1 MEAGRSAVD
10 AVIRRLFTW
19 PPGASRARAR
29 AAAAATAELDR
40 KQAMFRDE
48 LEQRLQVQRQL
59 RESEARVRAIVDSA
73 AIVLFAIDRDGAI
86 TFSAGVGPDPLG
98 KKPGE
103 AVGWSAAD
111 LFVEHPRVVEG
122 IRQSLSG
129 IEGRAELTQGER
141 TFSFSLAPF
150 RDAAGNTAGAIVV
163 AMDVTEGRRT
173 EAALRQSVETLKQ
186 VDQNRRAL
194 LRRLVNAQ
202 EAERRAIASDIHD
215 DSIQSMFAVGLRL
228 FSLRES
234 MHDAAQIEQVDRLQQ
249 NVQQSTDRLRH
260 LLFELRPAALDEGG
274 LPAALRQYLDTMKQ
288 ETGIFCGMCNAV
300 APEAKGNPWESAM
313 PRGRVQLA
321 KAVIEGR
328 ATLSPRIHRNVA
340 RTALEHN
347 PASETQVIAYRIAQ
361 EVLAN
366 VRKHARARRVECA
379 VSAVD
384 DGVLTRIVDN
394 GVGFDS
400 GRNGSVP
407 GHLGLIA
414 MRERAEMAGGWFRI
428 TSSAG
433 QGCAQ
438 VAGALP
444 AAGHAGTGQR
454 RHRAWLP
461 PGLRFGADA

>member
-10 AVIRRLFTW
+10 TVIRRLFTW
-19 PPGASRARAR
+19 PADGSRARAR
-29 AAAAATAELDR
+29 AAAAANAERDR

-59 RESEARVRAIVDSA
+59 RESEARLRAIIDSA
-73 AIVLFAIDRDGAI
+73 PIVLFAIDREGVI
-86 TFSAGVGPDPLG
+86 TFSAGIGPDPLG

-103 AVGWSAAD
+103 ALGWSAAD
-111 LFVEHPRVVEG
+111 LFLEHPNVVEG
-122 IRQSLSG
+122 IRQALSG
-129 IEGRAELTQGER
+129 IDGRAELTQGER

-163 AMDVTEGRRT
+163 AIDVTEGRRT

-194 LRRLVNAQ
+194 LRRLVHAQ
-202 EAERRAIASDIHD
+202 EEERRAIASDIHD

-234 MHDAAQIEQVDRLQQ
+234 MRDAAQIEQVDRLQQ

-274 LPAALRQYLDTMKQ
+274 LPAALQQYLDVMKQ
-288 ETGIFCGMCNAV
+288 ESGIDFHL
-300 APEAKGNPWESAM
+300 E
-313 PRGRVQLA
+313 
-321 KAVIEGR
+321 
-328 ATLSPRIHRNVA
+328 
-340 RTALEHN
+340 TALERS
-347 PASETQVIAYRIAQ
+347 PASETQVIAYRVAQ
-361 EVLAN
+361 EALGN
-366 VRKHARARRVECA
+366 VRKHAGARRVECA
-379 VSAVD
+379 VSAAD
-384 DGVLTRIVDN
+384 DGILTRIADD

-400 GRNGSVP
+400 SRNGSVP

-433 QGCAQ
+433 KGCVVEYWIPDARE
-438 VAGALP
+438 GLTN
-444 AAGHAGTGQR
+444 AA
-454 RHRAWLP
+454 
-461 PGLRFGADA
+461 

>member
-1 MEAGRSAVD
+1 MDTDRSAVD
-10 AVIRRLFTW
+10 AAIRRLFTW
-19 PPGASRARAR
+19 PLGVSRARAR
-29 AAAAATAELDR
+29 AAAASTAELDR

-59 RESEARVRAIVDSA
+59 RESEARVRAIIDSA
-73 AIVLFAIDRDGAI
+73 PIVLFAIDRNGAI

-103 AVGWSAAD
+103 AVGWSATD

-122 IRQSLSG
+122 IRQALSG
-129 IEGRAELTQGER
+129 IDGRAELTQGER

-150 RDAAGNTAGAIVV
+150 RDAAGNTTGAIVV
-163 AMDVTEGRRT
+163 AIDVTEGRRT
-173 EAALRQSVETLKQ
+173 EAALRQSLETLKQ

-194 LRRLVNAQ
+194 LRRLVHAQ
-202 EAERRAIASDIHD
+202 EEERRAIASDIHD

-228 FSLRES
+228 FALREA

-249 NVQQSTDRLRH
+249 NVQESTDRLRH

-274 LPAALRQYLDTMKQ
+274 LPAALRQYLDAMKQ
-288 ETGIFCGMCNAV
+288 ETT
-300 APEAKGNPWESAM
+300 
-313 PRGRVQLA
+313 
-321 KAVIEGR
+321 IE
-328 ATLSPRIHRNVA
+328 VV
-340 RTALEHN
+340 LETSLERN

-361 EVLAN
+361 EALAN

-384 DGVLTRIVDN
+384 DGILTRIADD
-394 GVGFDS
+394 GVGFDGS
-400 GRNGSVP
+400 RNGSVP

-433 QGCAQ
+433 NGCVVEYWIPDAREGLTN
-438 VAGALP
+438 VA
-444 AAGHAGTGQR
+444 
-454 RHRAWLP
+454 
-461 PGLRFGADA
+461 

>member
-1 MEAGRSAVD
+1 MDTGRSAVD

-19 PPGASRARAR
+19 PSGLSRARAR
-29 AAAAATAELDR
+29 AAVASTAELDR

-59 RESEARVRAIVDSA
+59 RESEARVRAIIDSA
-73 AIVLFAIDRDGAI
+73 PIVLFAIDRDGAI

-103 AVGWSAAD
+103 AAGWSAAD
-111 LFVEHPRVVEG
+111 LFVEHPKVVEG
-122 IRQSLSG
+122 IRQALSG
-129 IEGRAELTQGER
+129 IDGRAELTQGER

-163 AMDVTEGRRT
+163 AIDVTEGRRT
-173 EAALRQSVETLKQ
+173 EAALRQSLETLKQ

-194 LRRLVNAQ
+194 LRRLVHAQ
-202 EAERRAIASDIHD
+202 EEERRAIASDIHD

-228 FSLRES
+228 FGLREAL
-234 MHDAAQIEQVDRLQQ
+234 HDPAQIEQVDRLQQ

-288 ETGIFCGMCNAV
+288 ETT
-300 APEAKGNPWESAM
+300 
-313 PRGRVQLA
+313 
-321 KAVIEGR
+321 IEVV
-328 ATLSPRIHRNVA
+328 LE
-340 RTALEHN
+340 TALDRN

-361 EVLAN
+361 EALAN

-379 VSAVD
+379 VSAMD
-384 DGVLTRIVDN
+384 DGVLTRIADD

-400 GRNGSVP
+400 SRNGSAP

-433 QGCAQ
+433 NGCVIEYWIPDSREGLTN
-438 VAGALP
+438 VA
-444 AAGHAGTGQR
+444 
-454 RHRAWLP
+454 
-461 PGLRFGADA
+461 

>member
-1 MEAGRSAVD
+1 MEAGHSAVD
-10 AVIRRLFTW
+10 TVIRRLFTW
-19 PPGASRARAR
+19 PSDSSRARAR
-29 AAAAATAELDR
+29 AAAAANAERGR

-48 LEQRLQVQRQL
+48 LEQRLQVQGQL
-59 RESEARVRAIVDSA
+59 RESEARLRTIIDSA
-73 AIVLFAIDRDGAI
+73 PIVLFAIDRNGAI

-111 LFVEHPRVVEG
+111 LFVEHPNVVEG
-122 IRQSLSG
+122 IRQALSG
-129 IEGRAELTQGER
+129 IDGRAELSQGER
-141 TFSFSLAPF
+141 TFSFNLAPF

-163 AMDVTEGRRT
+163 AIDVTEGRRT

-194 LRRLVNAQ
+194 LRRLVHAQ
-202 EAERRAIASDIHD
+202 EEERRAIASDIHD

-234 MHDAAQIEQVDRLQQ
+234 MRDAEQIEQVDRLQQ

-274 LPAALRQYLDTMKQ
+274 LPAALRQYLDVMKQ
-288 ETGIFCGMCNAV
+288 ESGIDF
-300 APEAKGNPWESAM
+300 E
-313 PRGRVQLA
+313 LD
-321 KAVIEGR
+321 
-328 ATLSPRIHRNVA
+328 
-340 RTALEHN
+340 TALERS

-361 EVLAN
+361 EALAN
-366 VRKHARARRVECA
+366 VRRHAGARRVECA
-379 VSAVD
+379 VSAADGGILTHIAD
-384 DGVLTRIVDN
+384 D

-400 GRNGSVP
+400 SRNGSVP

-433 QGCAQ
+433 KGCVVEYWIPDAREG
-438 VAGALP
+438 VTN
-444 AAGHAGTGQR
+444 AA
-454 RHRAWLP
+454 
-461 PGLRFGADA
+461 

>member
-1 MEAGRSAVD
+1 MEAGRSGVET
-10 AVIRRLFTW
+10 VLGRLFTW
-19 PPGASRARAR
+19 PPGGGRARAR
-29 AAAAATAELDR
+29 AAATAELDR

-59 RESEARVRAIVDSA
+59 RESEARVGAIIDSA
-73 AIVLFAIDRDGAI
+73 PIVLFAIDRDGAI

-111 LFVEHPRVVEG
+111 LFAEHPKVVEG
-122 IRQSLSG
+122 IRQALSG

-163 AMDVTEGRRT
+163 AIDVTDGRRT

-186 VDQNRRAL
+186 VDQNRRGL
-194 LRRLVNAQ
+194 LRRLVHAQ
-202 EAERRAIASDIHD
+202 EEERRAIASDIHD

-228 FSLRES
+228 FALREAL
-234 MHDAAQIEQVDRLQQ
+234 HDSAQIEQVDRLQQ

-274 LPAALRQYLDTMKQ
+274 LPAALRQYLDAMAQ
-288 ETGIFCGMCNAV
+288 ETGV
-300 APEAKGNPWESAM
+300 EVE
-313 PRGRVQLA
+313 LA
-321 KAVIEGR
+321 TVLDR
-328 ATLSPRIHRNVA
+328 
-340 RTALEHN
+340 N

-361 EVLAN
+361 EALAN
-366 VRKHARARRVECA
+366 IRKHARARRVECA

-384 DGVLTRIVDN
+384 DGILTRIADD
-394 GVGFDS
+394 GVGFD
-400 GRNGSVP
+400 GSHNVAVP

-433 QGCAQ
+433 DGCVVEYWIPDAREE
-438 VAGALP
+438 VAN
-444 AAGHAGTGQR
+444 AA
-454 RHRAWLP
+454 
-461 PGLRFGADA
+461 

>member
-1 MEAGRSAVD
+1 
-10 AVIRRLFTW
+10 VIRRLFTRMA
-19 PPGASRARAR
+19 GGHRARLR
-29 AAAAATAELDR
+29 ATAAATAELDR

-59 RESEARVRAIVDSA
+59 RESDARVRAIVDSA
-73 AIVLFAIDRDGAI
+73 PIVLFAIDRDGVI

-98 KKPGE
+98 KQPGE
-103 AVGWSAAD
+103 ALGWSASD
-111 LFVEHPRVVEG
+111 LFAEHPVVVEG
-122 IRQSLSG
+122 IRQALSG
-129 IEGRAELTQGER
+129 IDGRAELTQGDR

-163 AMDVTEGRRT
+163 AVDVTEGRRA
-173 EAALRQSVETLKQ
+173 EAALRQSLETLKQ

-194 LRRLVNAQ
+194 LRRLVHAQ
-202 EAERRAIASDIHD
+202 EEERRAIASDIHD

-228 FSLRES
+228 FTLREAL
-234 MHDAAQIEQVDRLQQ
+234 HDAAQIEQVDRLQE

-274 LPAALRQYLDTMKQ
+274 LPAALRQYLDAMKQ
-288 ETGIFCGMCNAV
+288 ESDIEV
-300 APEAKGNPWESAM
+300 ELEAE
-313 PRGRVQLA
+313 L
-321 KAVIEGR
+321 EG
-328 ATLSPRIHRNVA
+328 S
-340 RTALEHN
+340 

-361 EVLAN
+361 EALAN

-384 DGVLTRIVDN
+384 DGILTRIVDD
-394 GVGFDS
+394 GVGFDGS
-400 GRNGSVP
+400 RNGAVP

-433 QGCAQ
+433 KGCVVEYWIPDAREG
-438 VAGALP
+438 VSD
-444 AAGHAGTGQR
+444 AA
-454 RHRAWLP
+454 
-461 PGLRFGADA
+461 

>member
-19 PPGASRARAR
+19 PGDGSRTRAR
-29 AAAAATAELDR
+29 AAAAANAERDR

-59 RESEARVRAIVDSA
+59 RESEARLRAIIDSA
-73 AIVLFAIDRDGAI
+73 PIVLFAIDRDGAI

-103 AVGWSAAD
+103 ALGWSAAD
-111 LFVEHPRVVEG
+111 LFVEHPNVVEG
-122 IRQSLSG
+122 IRQALSG
-129 IEGRAELTQGER
+129 IDGQAELSQGER
-141 TFSFSLAPF
+141 TFSFKLAPF

-163 AMDVTEGRRT
+163 AIDVTEGRRT
-173 EAALRQSVETLKQ
+173 EAALRQSVQTLKQ

-194 LRRLVNAQ
+194 LRRLVHAQ
-202 EAERRAIASDIHD
+202 EEERRAIASDIHD

-234 MHDAAQIEQVDRLQQ
+234 IRDAAQIEQVDRLQQ

-274 LPAALRQYLDTMKQ
+274 LPAALRQYLDVMKQ
-288 ETGIFCGMCNAV
+288 ESGIDI
-300 APEAKGNPWESAM
+300 K
-313 PRGRVQLA
+313 
-321 KAVIEGR
+321 
-328 ATLSPRIHRNVA
+328 
-340 RTALEHN
+340 LETSLERS

-361 EVLAN
+361 EALGN
-366 VRKHARARRVECA
+366 VRKHAGARRVECA

-384 DGVLTRIVDN
+384 GGILTRIADD

-400 GRNGSVP
+400 SRNGSVP

-433 QGCAQ
+433 QGCVVEYWIPDAREG
-438 VAGALP
+438 VTN
-444 AAGHAGTGQR
+444 AA
-454 RHRAWLP
+454 
-461 PGLRFGADA
+461 

>member
-1 MEAGRSAVD
+1 MAAAGIARCRGCRSPGLWTGASSGRHPPVTRSTPAPRYTGMEAGRSAVD

-288 ETGIFCGMCNAV
+288 ETGIEV
-300 APEAKGNPWESAM
+300 EL
-313 PRGRVQLA
+313 Q
-321 KAVIEGR
+321 
-328 ATLSPRIHRNVA
+328 
-340 RTALEHN
+340 TALEHN

-433 QGCAQ
+433 QGCVVEYWIPDARE
-438 VAGALP
+438 VVSN
-444 AAGHAGTGQR
+444 AA
-454 RHRAWLP
+454 
-461 PGLRFGADA
+461 

>member
-1 MEAGRSAVD
+1 MEGGRSAVD
-10 AVIRRLFTW
+10 AVMRRLFTW
-19 PPGASRARAR
+19 PAVAVIAGVLSVAWLLAHRAPSGYELPLAVTSVVLMAASTWSLSRSRGR
-29 AAAAATAELDR
+29 AAAVTTAELDR

-59 RESEARVRAIVDSA
+59 RESEARVRAIIDSA
-73 AIVLFAIDRDGAI
+73 PVVLFAIDREGVI

-103 AVGWSAAD
+103 ALGWSAAD
-111 LFVEHPRVVEG
+111 LFVEHPNVVEG
-122 IRQSLSG
+122 IRQALSG
-129 IEGRAELTQGER
+129 VDGRAELTQGER

-163 AMDVTEGRRT
+163 AIDVTEGRRA
-173 EAALRQSVETLKQ
+173 EAALRQSLETLKQ

-194 LRRLVNAQ
+194 LRRLVHAQ
-202 EAERRAIASDIHD
+202 EEERRAIASDIHD
-215 DSIQSMFAVGLRL
+215 DSIQAMFAVGLRL
-228 FSLRES
+228 FALREAL
-234 MHDAAQIEQVDRLQQ
+234 HDPAQVEQVDRIQQ

-288 ETGIFCGMCNAV
+288 ESAIEV
-300 APEAKGNPWESAM
+300 ALE
-313 PRGRVQLA
+313 
-321 KAVIEGR
+321 
-328 ATLSPRIHRNVA
+328 
-340 RTALEHN
+340 TALERS

-361 EVLAN
+361 EALAN

-384 DGVLTRIVDN
+384 EGILTRIVDD
-394 GVGFDS
+394 GVGFDGS
-400 GRNGSVP
+400 RNGSVP

-433 QGCAQ
+433 QGCVVEYWIPDARE
-438 VAGALP
+438 GLKN
-444 AAGHAGTGQR
+444 AA
-454 RHRAWLP
+454 
-461 PGLRFGADA
+461 

>member
-1 MEAGRSAVD
+1 MEAGGSAVD

-19 PPGASRARAR
+19 PGAGSRARAR
-29 AAAAATAELDR
+29 AAAAANAERDR
-40 KQAMFRDE
+40 RQAMFRDE

-59 RESEARVRAIVDSA
+59 RESEARLRAIIDSA
-73 AIVLFAIDRDGAI
+73 PIMMFAIDREGVI

-103 AVGWSAAD
+103 ALGWSAAD
-111 LFVEHPRVVEG
+111 LFVEHPNVVEG
-122 IRQSLSG
+122 IRQALSG
-129 IEGRAELTQGER
+129 IDGRAELTQGER
-141 TFSFSLAPF
+141 TFSFNLAPF

-163 AMDVTEGRRT
+163 AIDVTEGRRT

-194 LRRLVNAQ
+194 LRRLVHAQ
-202 EAERRAIASDIHD
+202 EEERRAIASDIHD

-234 MHDAAQIEQVDRLQQ
+234 MQDAAQIEQVDRLQQ

-274 LPAALRQYLDTMKQ
+274 LPAALRQYLDVMKQ
-288 ETGIFCGMCNAV
+288 ESGIDFAL
-300 APEAKGNPWESAM
+300 E
-313 PRGRVQLA
+313 
-321 KAVIEGR
+321 
-328 ATLSPRIHRNVA
+328 
-340 RTALEHN
+340 TALDS

-361 EVLAN
+361 EALGN

-379 VSAVD
+379 VSVVE
-384 DGVLTRIVDN
+384 DGILTRIADD
-394 GVGFDS
+394 GVGFDGS
-400 GRNGSVP
+400 RNGSVP

-428 TSSAG
+428 ASSAG
-433 QGCAQ
+433 KGCVVEYWIPDARES
-438 VAGALP
+438 VTN
-444 AAGHAGTGQR
+444 AA
-454 RHRAWLP
+454 
-461 PGLRFGADA
+461 

>member
-1 MEAGRSAVD
+1 MNGGRSGVEAVLG
-10 AVIRRLFTW
+10 RLFTW
-19 PPGASRARAR
+19 PPGGSRARAR
-29 AAAAATAELDR
+29 AAATAELDR

-59 RESEARVRAIVDSA
+59 RESEARVGAIIDSA
-73 AIVLFAIDRDGAI
+73 PIVLFAIDRDGVI

-103 AVGWSAAD
+103 ALGWSAAD
-111 LFVEHPRVVEG
+111 LFVEHPSVVEG
-122 IRQSLSG
+122 IRQALSG
-129 IEGRAELTQGER
+129 IDGGAELTQGER

-163 AMDVTEGRRT
+163 AIDVTEGRRA
-173 EAALRQSVETLKQ
+173 EAALRQSLETLKQ

-194 LRRLVNAQ
+194 LRRLVHAQ
-202 EAERRAIASDIHD
+202 EEERRAIASDIHD
-215 DSIQSMFAVGLRL
+215 DSIQAMFAVGLRL
-228 FSLRES
+228 FALREAL
-234 MHDAAQIEQVDRLQQ
+234 HDPAQVEQVDRIQQ

-288 ETGIFCGMCNAV
+288 ESAIEV
-300 APEAKGNPWESAM
+300 ALE
-313 PRGRVQLA
+313 
-321 KAVIEGR
+321 
-328 ATLSPRIHRNVA
+328 
-340 RTALEHN
+340 TALERS

-361 EVLAN
+361 EALAN

-384 DGVLTRIVDN
+384 DGILTRIVDD
-394 GVGFDS
+394 GVGFDGS
-400 GRNGSVP
+400 RNGSVP

-433 QGCAQ
+433 QGCVVEYWIPDAREGLKN
-438 VAGALP
+438 VA
-444 AAGHAGTGQR
+444 
-454 RHRAWLP
+454 
-461 PGLRFGADA
+461 

>member
-1 MEAGRSAVD
+1 MEPGRSAVD

-19 PPGASRARAR
+19 PADGSRARAR
-29 AAAAATAELDR
+29 AAAAAKAEHDR

-59 RESEARVRAIVDSA
+59 RESEARLRAIIDSA
-73 AIVLFAIDRDGAI
+73 PIVLFAIDREGVI

-103 AVGWSAAD
+103 ALGWSAAD
-111 LFVEHPRVVEG
+111 LFVEHPNVVEG
-122 IRQSLSG
+122 IRQALSG
-129 IEGRAELTQGER
+129 IAGRAELTQGER
-141 TFSFSLAPF
+141 TFSFNLAPF

-163 AMDVTEGRRT
+163 AIDVTEGRRT

-194 LRRLVNAQ
+194 LRRLVHAQ
-202 EAERRAIASDIHD
+202 EEERRAIASDIHD

-234 MHDAAQIEQVDRLQQ
+234 MRDAAQIEQVDRLQQ

-274 LPAALRQYLDTMKQ
+274 LAAALQQYLDVMKQ
-288 ETGIFCGMCNAV
+288 DSGIAV
-300 APEAKGNPWESAM
+300 ELE
-313 PRGRVQLA
+313 
-321 KAVIEGR
+321 
-328 ATLSPRIHRNVA
+328 
-340 RTALEHN
+340 TALERS

-361 EVLAN
+361 EALGN
-366 VRKHARARRVECA
+366 VRKHAGARRVECA

-384 DGVLTRIVDN
+384 DGILTRIADD

-400 GRNGSVP
+400 SRNGSVP

-433 QGCAQ
+433 KGCVVEYWIPDARED
-438 VAGALP
+438 VTN
-444 AAGHAGTGQR
+444 AA
-454 RHRAWLP
+454 
-461 PGLRFGADA
+461 

>member
-1 MEAGRSAVD
+1 MKA
-10 AVIRRLFTW
+10 
-19 PPGASRARAR
+19 AR
-29 AAAAATAELDR
+29 AAAAANAERDR

-59 RESEARVRAIVDSA
+59 RESEARLRAIIDSA
-73 AIVLFAIDRDGAI
+73 PIVLFAIDREGVI

-103 AVGWSAAD
+103 ALGWSAAD
-111 LFVEHPRVVEG
+111 LFVEHPHVVEG
-122 IRQSLSG
+122 IRQALSG
-129 IEGRAELTQGER
+129 IDGRAELTQGER
-141 TFSFSLAPF
+141 TFSFNLAPF

-163 AMDVTEGRRT
+163 AIDVTEGRRT

-186 VDQNRRAL
+186 VDHNRRAL
-194 LRRLVNAQ
+194 LRRLVHAQ
-202 EAERRAIASDIHD
+202 EEERRAIASDIHD

-234 MHDAAQIEQVDRLQQ
+234 MRDAAQIEQVDRLQQ

-274 LPAALRQYLDTMKQ
+274 LPAALQQYLDVMKQ
-288 ETGIFCGMCNAV
+288 ESGIDFHL
-300 APEAKGNPWESAM
+300 
-313 PRGRVQLA
+313 Q
-321 KAVIEGR
+321 
-328 ATLSPRIHRNVA
+328 
-340 RTALEHN
+340 TALERS

-361 EVLAN
+361 EALGN
-366 VRKHARARRVECA
+366 VRKHAGARRVECA
-379 VSAVD
+379 VSAVE
-384 DGVLTRIVDN
+384 DGILTRIADD

-400 GRNGSVP
+400 SRNGSVP

-433 QGCAQ
+433 KGCVVEYWIPDTREG
-438 VAGALP
+438 VANVA
-444 AAGHAGTGQR
+444 
-454 RHRAWLP
+454 
-461 PGLRFGADA
+461 